1 MSAFP
6 PSPDEPRAAPPLAQ
20 PVPRQIEITEIPNYK
35 PVVTYVILGLTVLVY
50 LAQIG
55 TLYLLKMDI
64 PGMVGAKINEYIVA
78 GQIWRLFT
86 PMLLH
91 DDRLPIHIISNMYFL
106 VIVGSRVEKFYGH
119 GRFLLLYILAGFAG
133 NVTSF
138 LFSTYASWG
147 ASTALFGLMGAEAIF
162 VLQNRSM
169 LADNGRKGLQ
179 NVLTVVGMNVIIGI
193 MVGADNWG
201 HIGGLLG
208 GLAFAWFG
216 GVKLQLEEIAYP
228 RFRVIDSRSL
238 ENLLTGAAL
247 VAVVFGFLAAMKIFG
262 IIAF

>member
-6 PSPDEPRAAPPLAQ
+6 PNPDDPQAAPPFEQQ
-20 PVPRQIEITEIPNYK
+20 PAARQIVITDAPDYK
-35 PVVTYVILGLTVLVY
+35 PVVTYTILGLTVLVY

-55 TLYLLKMDI
+55 TLYLQGTDI
-64 PGMVGAKINEYIVA
+64 PGVLGVKFNEYIIQ
-78 GQIWRLFT
+78 GQLWRLFT

-106 VIVGSRVEKFYGH
+106 AIVGSRVEKFYGH
-119 GRFLLLYILAGFAG
+119 GRFLLLYVLAGFAG
-133 NVTSF
+133 NVFSF
-138 LFSTYASWG
+138 LFSSHPAWG
-147 ASTALFGLMGAEAIF
+147 ASTALFGLMGAEAVF

-169 LADNGRKGLQ
+169 LEGNGKKALQ
-179 NVLTVVGMNVIIGI
+179 NVLSLVGINVVIGI

-216 GVKLQLEEIAYP
+216 GVKLQFEEIAFS
-228 RFRVIDSRSL
+228 RFRVVDARTSTD
-238 ENLLTGAAL
+238 LLIGALL
-247 VAVVFGFLAAMKIFG
+247 VGGAFSVLAAMKIFG
-262 IIAF
+262 IL